1 MLGFTSLSFFIVY
14 RVLNAFAYFPGVK
27 SIRWKPS
34 FRKKIFPFFLFVCFT
49 EFPIVPQM
57 KSNEF
62 LRRTGILK
70 NDSEADLTQTCAP

>member
-1 MLGFTSLSFFIVY
+1 MHLLVFLVSNLLGGNPVSEKNI
-14 RVLNAFAYFPGVK
+14 
-27 SIRWKPS
+27 SI
-34 FRKKIFPFFLFVCFT
+34 FLFVCFI

-70 NDSEADLTQTCAP
+70 NDSETDLIQTCAP